1 MKTIVCALAMGS
13 LLICGACSSK
23 PAAGETAE
31 GADSTAVATD
41 STAVTDEA
49 ALPETPEAAKA
60 EIESL
65 ISELQAALADG
76 SKSDEEIQS
85 LWKKYEERVKKIGA
99 AGHEIFSAYT
109 DPMNKFVEK
118 NIGKLND
125 KGVTVSFHSSIIN
138 DKNNMETIEFTVPNI
153 IEDKKDAAVETA
165 KEKVNDAKAKATEKV
180 EEAKQQA
187 REKANEKVNEA
198 AEKANKQVNEAAEK
212 AKEKLNKK
220 LGL

>member
-31 GADSTAVATD
+31 GADSTAVAAD

-49 ALPETPEAAKA
+49 ALPEAAKA
-60 EIESL
+60 KAEAI
-65 ISELQAALADG
+65 IAELQAALDDDTKG
-76 SKSDEEIQS
+76 EKEINA
-85 LWKKYEERVKKIGA
+85 I
-99 AGHEIFSAYT
+99 
-109 DPMNKFVEK
+109 MNKYRNTLEELKAADKEK
-118 NIGKLND
+118 EREIYD
-125 KGVTVSFHSSIIN
+125 STVAKFI
-138 DKNNMETIEFTVPNI
+138 DKNFEKLQKKGMKVEVKSTIVFTVPKI

-165 KEKVNDAKAKATEKV
+165 KEKVNDAKAKAAEKV

-187 REKANEKVNEA
+187 REKANEKVD
-198 AEKANKQVNEAAEK
+198 EAAEK
-212 AKEKLNKK
+212 AKEQLNKK

>member
-31 GADSTAVATD
+31 GADSTAVTTD
-41 STAVTDEA
+41 SAAVTDEA

-60 EIESL
+60 KAEAI
-65 ISELQAALADG
+65 IAELQAALDDDTKG
-76 SKSDEEIQS
+76 EKEINA
-85 LWKKYEERVKKIGA
+85 I
-99 AGHEIFSAYT
+99 
-109 DPMNKFVEK
+109 MNKYRSTLEELKAADKEK
-118 NIGKLND
+118 EREIYGS
-125 KGVTVSFHSSIIN
+125 TVAKFI
-138 DKNNMETIEFTVPNI
+138 DKNFEKLQKKGMKVEVKSTIVFTAPKI

-165 KEKVNDAKAKATEKV
+165 KEKVNDAKAKAAEKV

-187 REKANEKVNEA
+187 REKANEKVD
-198 AEKANKQVNEAAEK
+198 EAAEK
-212 AKEKLNKK
+212 AKEQLNKK

>member
-23 PAAGETAE
+23 PAAGEAAE
-31 GADSTAVATD
+31 GAD

-65 ISELQAALADG
+65 ISELKAALADG

-125 KGVTVSFHSSIIN
+125 KGVTVSFHSSII
-138 DKNNMETIEFTVPNI
+138 
-153 IEDKKDAAVETA
+153 EDKKDAAVETA
-165 KEKVNDAKAKATEKV
+165 KEKVNDAKAKAAEKV

-187 REKANEKVNEA
+187 REKANEKVD
-198 AEKANKQVNEAAEK
+198 EAAEK
-212 AKEKLNKK
+212 AKEQLNKK

>member
-31 GADSTAVATD
+31 GADSTAVAAD

-49 ALPETPEAAKA
+49 ALPEAPEAAKA

-85 LWKKYEERVKKIGA
+85 LWKKYEDRVKKIGA

-109 DPMNKFVEK
+109 EPMNKFVEK
-118 NIGKLND
+118 NIGKLNE
-125 KGVTVSFHSSIIN
+125 KGVMVSFHSS
-138 DKNNMETIEFTVPNI
+138 I

-165 KEKVNDAKAKATEKV
+165 KEKVNDAKAKAAETV

-187 REKANEKVNEA
+187 REKANEKVD
-198 AEKANKQVNEAAEK
+198 EAAEK
-212 AKEKLNKK
+212 AKEQLNKK